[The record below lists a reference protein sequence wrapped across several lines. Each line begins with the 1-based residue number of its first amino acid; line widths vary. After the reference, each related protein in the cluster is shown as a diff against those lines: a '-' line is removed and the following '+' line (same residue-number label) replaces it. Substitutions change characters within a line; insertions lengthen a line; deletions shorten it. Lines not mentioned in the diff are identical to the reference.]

1 MHVFAIQKTLVETI
15 WFAVCGMLIIALSF
29 MVLEPLTTQAS
40 VSNTFPITQLMTAEI
55 SFLATST
62 GVTMTGS
69 IAGLT
74 GGTATGS
81 TFVVVQ
87 TNQSTGYTLD
97 IAFSNSPAMRG
108 NVTGN
113 TAIVDYG
120 TTSEPTF
127 GFFAS
132 TSATFA
138 YNVAN
143 VPSSKLDQ
151 SFKNDGVSCNAGG
164 SYTANTCWMG
174 PSTTPFKIV
183 DSNAA
188 APSGATTTLQ
198 FKVNVPNNPS
208 PGVVSDTYTA
218 TATLT
223 ATTQ

>member
-1 MHVFAIQKTLVETI
+1 MYLQSVQKKLQQSAGWALCGLLV
-15 WFAVCGMLIIALSF
+15 LIMTF
-29 MVLEPLTTQAS
+29 MVFEPLTTRAITTNFT
-40 VSNTFPITQLMTAEI
+40 VTQLMTAEI

-62 GVTMTGS
+62 GVTMAGS
-69 IAGLT
+69 LAGIT
-74 GGTATGS
+74 GGNATGS

-87 TNQSTGYTLD
+87 TNQSTGYTMD

-108 NVTGN
+108 NVTGS

-132 TSATFA
+132 TSAVFA

-143 VPSSKLDQ
+143 LPSSSLDP
-151 SFKNDGVSCNAGG
+151 SFKNNGSSCNAGG

-174 PSTTPFKIV
+174 PSTTPFRIISSGV
-183 DSNAA
+183 A
-188 APSGATTTLQ
+188 APAGATTTLQ
-198 FKVNVPNNPS
+198 FRVNVPNNPN
-208 PGVVSDTYTA
+208 PGVQSDTYTA

-223 ATTQ
+223 AVTQ